1 MFCYSCLCRGFG
13 RTNVVERE
21 ESVPNI
27 QTRNTFFLGGWTYAL
42 QDTIINHKSNRL
54 QMHKYTSWTR
64 KIQKQ
69 GPYGTNK
76 WNKFGHHIQF
86 KQHITTPTAIYIH
99 MHWNRSLL
107 DNIFRSQQHVPTT
120 QFLGAF
126 TGAFTCSV
134 AVLLSLCTQDKLSY
148 IDLVYLFC
156 LNCTCLLEV
165 SNFTVLWNL
174 LAQQRAMLLERAGG
188 GMSFFRQ
195 RYRLMAWGGRVGRNN
210 VQAPMFD
217 VTLWPPHLN
226 LHVQSSYI

>member
-1 MFCYSCLCRGFG
+1 
-13 RTNVVERE
+13 
-21 ESVPNI
+21 
-27 QTRNTFFLGGWTYAL
+27 
-42 QDTIINHKSNRL
+42 
-54 QMHKYTSWTR
+54 MHKYTSWTI

-99 MHWNRSLL
+99 MTICIETVPCWTTYFAVNNMFQPHSFWGPSLVQL
-107 DNIFRSQQHVPTT
+107 QY
-120 QFLGAF
+120 
-126 TGAFTCSV
+126 CC
-134 AVLLSLCTQDKLSY
+134 LCAHKTSYHISSY